1 MSNESSTPDPV
12 PESDP
17 SIEQSSEE
25 SQRGIA
31 IGSGLSTFPD
41 PVNAAIDA
49 AERAKQHVRA
59 PADLVIGFV
68 TPSFAQRVGMIAD
81 AVRSSLSP
89 KHLLIV
95 SAAGIM
101 GNDTEIIEGP
111 GISLL
116 AMNLPGVELHPYTLD
131 ATWGPMDPADRAS
144 KISQTIGAS
153 DIMAASFFFADPFSV
168 PLVNL
173 VPALSASRIEYTDP
187 QGELKRIG
195 TILGGM
201 ASGGTVPGGNTLF
214 INGKLSN
221 HGAMGITLSGDI
233 QIDTIISQGC
243 RPIGQPMVVT
253 KARGNL
259 ILELGGKPAI
269 EAVRESLQGIAEA
282 DRELLEDGLLIG
294 RVINEH
300 KARFG
305 RGDFLIRNI
314 LGGDEE
320 SGSLAIADLVSAGQT
335 VQPHL
340 HDAQTAHED
349 LSLLLDAQRLYDR
362 PSAALVVSCTG
373 RTQEFFGQPAHDAR
387 AIRHAFELP
396 VDGAKLAKAGRE
408 LNAPDT
414 GIPLAGFFA
423 AGEIGPVGSEIFQH
437 GHTVAAALFREI
449 DRVDLK

>member
-1 MSNESSTPDPV
+1 MSNDASNPDPDSKLDH
-12 PESDP
+12 ESGTG
-17 SIEQSSEE
+17 S
-25 SQRGIA
+25 GIS
-31 IGSGLSTFPD
+31 IGSGLSTIAD
-41 PVNAAIDA
+41 PVSAALDA
-49 AERAKQHVRA
+49 SERTKQFIHS

-68 TPSFAQRVGMIAD
+68 TASYAQRVGMIAD
-81 AVRSSLSP
+81 AIRNSLAP
-89 KHLLIV
+89 KHLLLV

-116 AMNLPGVELHPYTLD
+116 AMNLPRVDLHPYTLD
-131 ATWGPMDPADRAS
+131 ATWGPMDPAERAS
-144 KISQTIGAS
+144 KISETIGANDQMS
-153 DIMAASFFFADPFSV
+153 ASIFFADPFSV

-173 VPALSASRIEYTDP
+173 VPALSACRDEYADP
-187 QGELKRIG
+187 SGSTQRIG

-201 ASGGTVPGGNTLF
+201 ASGGIVPGGNTLF
-214 INGKLSN
+214 IDGKISN

-233 QIDTIISQGC
+233 QVDTIVSQGC

-269 EAVRESLQGIAEA
+269 DAIRESLQGINET
-282 DRELLEDGLLIG
+282 DRELLEDGLFIG

-300 KARFG
+300 KSRFG

-320 SGSLAIADLVSAGQT
+320 SGALAIADLVSAGQT
-335 VQPHL
+335 IQPHL
-340 HDAQTAHED
+340 HDAQTADED
-349 LSLLLDAQRLYDR
+349 LSLLMDVQQLYDR
-362 PSAALVVSCTG
+362 PKGALVVSCTG
-373 RTQEFFGQPAHDAR
+373 RTQEFFEQPAHDAR
-387 AIRHAFELP
+387 LIRHAFDLP
-396 VDGAKLAKAGRE
+396 IEGPKLAKAGKE

-423 AGEIGPVGSEIFQH
+423 AGEIGPVGNEIFQH
-437 GHTVAAALFREI
+437 GHTAVAALFREV
-449 DRVDLK
+449 DHVDL